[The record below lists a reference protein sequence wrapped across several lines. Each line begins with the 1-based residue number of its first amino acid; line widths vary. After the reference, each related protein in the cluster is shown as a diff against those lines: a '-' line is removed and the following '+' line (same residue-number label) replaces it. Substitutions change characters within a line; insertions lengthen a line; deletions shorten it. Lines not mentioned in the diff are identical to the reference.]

1 MESVDF
7 AAAPAVLVD
16 YDRALQCE
24 LDCSTRPYRCLLGS
38 RRVVDAVLLVKSS
51 VVVAVVSVNE

>member
-7 AAAPAVLVD
+7 AAAPAVVVSCDIAPRYVLGYVI
-16 YDRALQCE
+16 
-24 LDCSTRPYRCLLGS
+24 RPYRCLPLCS
-38 RRVVDAVLLVKSS
+38 SVVVAVLLMKSS

>member
-7 AAAPAVLVD
+7 AAAPAVVVSCDIAPRYVLGYVI
-16 YDRALQCE
+16 
-24 LDCSTRPYRCLLGS
+24 RPYRCLLGS

-51 VVVAVVSVNE
+51 VVVAVVSANE